1 MENPHDS
8 RRALY
13 ERFYAIVGRADNPQD
28 ADDAY
33 FDEDDIIEIYD
44 YANDM
49 NDDFIKLEALFY
61 GARMFP
67 ASEALRTRR
76 DYLYYY
82 LGNDGAVRLLL
93 ERRKSQTTLS
103 RLLALRARTDRK
115 RSAVDELDAILRE
128 SEAFDDEE
136 IIQFVTEAAAPET
149 VGWLFDNI
157 DRLKEKCSYLPTL
170 YYELAGAAEDNGDYP
185 RAIAMA
191 EELTMLEPFNIEYWE
206 LLADVQRISGDFKG
220 CLATLD
226 YSLAIDPKSVKSR
239 ILKAT
244 ALFNLD
250 STSPEALDLLMG
262 VADSDSF
269 DSVCMQTLA
278 ILLTNNRRQDEAVEM
293 LEKRLKNDPGDTII
307 LDCLFVLNE
316 PRLESYMESLRSVSA
331 DLDLTTGAW
340 LEWGMRHMAAA
351 RYAVAAELLLEGHRL
366 GKLDGSEACVAE
378 AIYLSGRFDRVLS
391 FRQSIGGDSVA
402 HSPEITAATVMSLVR
417 LGRREEAAA
426 LASSFLAALPRISVE
441 VGSGTTIGQVT
452 RRFFAVGVRDIFSN
466 ILRALTSQTTDTIPA
481 DDFDPFLTY

>member
-191 EELTMLEPFNIEYWE
+191 EELTML
-206 LLADVQRISGDFKG
+206 
-220 CLATLD
+220 
-226 YSLAIDPKSVKSR
+226 
-239 ILKAT
+239 
-244 ALFNLD
+244 
-250 STSPEALDLLMG
+250 
-262 VADSDSF
+262 
-269 DSVCMQTLA
+269 
-278 ILLTNNRRQDEAVEM
+278 
-293 LEKRLKNDPGDTII
+293 
-307 LDCLFVLNE
+307 
-316 PRLESYMESLRSVSA
+316 
-331 DLDLTTGAW
+331 
-340 LEWGMRHMAAA
+340 
-351 RYAVAAELLLEGHRL
+351 
-366 GKLDGSEACVAE
+366 
-378 AIYLSGRFDRVLS
+378 
-391 FRQSIGGDSVA
+391 
-402 HSPEITAATVMSLVR
+402 
-417 LGRREEAAA
+417 
-426 LASSFLAALPRISVE
+426 
-441 VGSGTTIGQVT
+441 
-452 RRFFAVGVRDIFSN
+452 
-466 ILRALTSQTTDTIPA
+466 
-481 DDFDPFLTY
+481 